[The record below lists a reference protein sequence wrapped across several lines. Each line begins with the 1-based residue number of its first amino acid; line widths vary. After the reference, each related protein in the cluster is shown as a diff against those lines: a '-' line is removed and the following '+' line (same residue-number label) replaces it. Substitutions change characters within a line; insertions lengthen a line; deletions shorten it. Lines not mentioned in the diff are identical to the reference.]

1 MGAADF
7 MIGPPSEQV
16 KQLETLARAEKETW
30 FTHENITRI
39 ILNGT
44 AEQKRQL
51 NRADALYRNI
61 ELSLRFNQARRAAK
75 YVAGYRVLCRQ
86 IFSRE

>member
-30 FTHENITRI
+30 FTHENMTRI

-44 AEQKRQL
+44 AEQ
-51 NRADALYRNI
+51 NG
-61 ELSLRFNQARRAAK
+61 S
-75 YVAGYRVLCRQ
+75 
-86 IFSRE
+86 